1 MQPLVTGIIASTL
14 LLINVLFWVTLLM
27 ALLLLSKVIPVSA
40 IRKVISRMMT
50 GVAICWVYC
59 NSGWMRLTQKMDWDI
74 RLPEGLDKHG
84 WYFVVSNHQSW
95 VDILLLQHTLK
106 GRAPFLKFFLKQ
118 ELIKVPIMGAAWWAL
133 DFPFMKRYSK
143 AYLEKHPE
151 MRGIDLETTR
161 QACEK
166 FKEIPTS
173 VVNYLEGTRFTQHK
187 HEKQQS
193 PFKYLLKPKSGGMA
207 FAMSAM
213 GDQFKSIIDVT
224 IHYPDGIPTFWDF
237 LQGKMKRCTVLVEE
251 KPIPEELRHGDYEN
265 DEAFRQSFQ
274 QWVQQLWQAKDQS
287 LTELTS

>member
-1 MQPLVTGIIASTL
+1 MPAIITGIIASL
-14 LLINVLFWVTLLM
+14 LLLTNILFWVTILMLFTLLRKI
-27 ALLLLSKVIPVSA
+27 LPWNSA
-40 IRKVISRMMT
+40 RKVIGKLMIVIAES
-50 GVAICWVYC
+50 WVYC
-59 NSGWMRLTQKMDWDI
+59 NSGWIWLTQKMDWDI
-74 RLPEGLDKHG
+74 RLPDNLDRNG

-151 MRGIDLETTR
+151 MRGKDLETTR

-173 VVNYLEGTRFTQHK
+173 VVNYLEGTRFTQSK
-187 HEKQQS
+187 HDNQQS
-193 PFKYLLKPKSGGMA
+193 PYQHLLKPKSGGMA

-224 IHYPDGIPTFWDF
+224 IDYPDGIPTFWDF
-237 LQGKMKRCTVLVEE
+237 LQGKMKRCTVVVEE
-251 KPIPEELRHGDYEN
+251 KAIPEAVRGGDYEN
-265 DEAFRQSFQ
+265 DSEFRATFQ
-274 QWVQQLWQAKDQS
+274 EWVQDLWQEKDQTLQS
-287 LTELTS
+287 LK